1 MVQHGSSNKILS
13 FQPTHFKSSKL
24 LLNCFVIVLLFHVK
38 CYCQNGQADSL
49 LVTRCINENRYILTK
64 QNYRAAW
71 YNIPK
76 QLLFFYKS
84 TISQQIAAHCE
95 FEPSCSTFSDAA
107 IEQYGFLK
115 GFFLTA
121 DRLSRCGVS
130 FSETPHYLINRNNA
144 KIIDTPS
151 QYSFA
156 R

>member
-1 MVQHGSSNKILS
+1 MLKYFKLQLS
-13 FQPTHFKSSKL
+13 LINRLTKVRNMALVVCLLAIKFQGK
-24 LLNCFVIVLLFHVK
+24 
-38 CYCQNGQADSL
+38 CQNVASDSIL
-49 LVTRCINENRYILTK
+49 LSHAVIENRYTVNK
-64 QNYRAAW
+64 QQYRTVI

-76 QLLFFYKS
+76 QLLYFYKS
-84 TISQQIAAHCE
+84 TISQQLSAHCE

-107 IEQYGFLK
+107 IEQFGFLK